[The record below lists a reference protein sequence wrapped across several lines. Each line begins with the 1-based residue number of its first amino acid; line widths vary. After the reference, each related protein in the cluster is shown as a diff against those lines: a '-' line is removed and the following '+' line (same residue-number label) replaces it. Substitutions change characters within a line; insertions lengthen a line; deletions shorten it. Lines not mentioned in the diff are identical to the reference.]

1 MYHNQ
6 FYIKVHQLSFDEEL
20 AKKVVSE
27 FINKDNPEETGLD
40 TAFIEICR
48 FLSDNPDRLSWRTKN
63 KPSVT
68 NESGLKA
75 LAEKYFNG
83 FKKSDFPA
91 EPKTVPDEMVS
102 IVMRYAYNYSPE
114 ECERIKK
121 EHQYSMC
128 AENCVGSLL
137 ERYLDL
143 VLREQDWYWCCGD
156 FIKAI
161 DFISKDEN
169 QKWLALQIKNRDNTE
184 NSSSSAIRNGTTIQ
198 KWFRSFSRKGGTNW
212 DNLPELM
219 KGYQLS
225 EKGFISFVEQYL
237 TKEKSRLKK

>member
-1 MYHNQ
+1 M
-6 FYIKVHQLSFDEEL
+6 SFDEEL
-20 AKKVVSE
+20 AKNVVTE
-27 FINKDNPEETGLD
+27 FINDNPEEKGLD
-40 TAFIEICR
+40 TAFVEICR
-48 FLSDNPDRLSWRTKN
+48 FLDDNPDRLSWRSKN
-63 KPSVT
+63 KPTVNDVS
-68 NESGLKA
+68 SLKA

-83 FKKSDFPA
+83 FRKSDFPA

-102 IVMRYAYNYSPE
+102 IVMQYAYDYSPE
-114 ECERIKK
+114 ECQRIKI

-137 ERYLDL
+137 ERYLDS
-143 VLREQDWYWCCGD
+143 VLREKGWYWCCGD

-184 NSSSSAIRNGTTIQ
+184 NSSSSAIRNGTQIQ
-198 KWFRSFSRKGGTNW
+198 KWFRSFSKKGGTNW

-219 KGYQLS
+219 KGYELS
-225 EKGFISFVEQYL
+225 EQGFIAFVKQYL